1 MASPRPPD
9 QQITFKEP
17 REKARPLF
25 AKLTV
30 ILEKGCDLYI
40 LRRLKRVPLLPPSQ
54 PEQSVLAG

>member
-17 REKARPLF
+17 REKARHLF

-30 ILEKGCDLYI
+30 ILEKGCDLYS
-40 LRRLKRVPLLPPSQ
+40 LRRLKRVPLPPPS
-54 PEQSVLAG
+54 LTA